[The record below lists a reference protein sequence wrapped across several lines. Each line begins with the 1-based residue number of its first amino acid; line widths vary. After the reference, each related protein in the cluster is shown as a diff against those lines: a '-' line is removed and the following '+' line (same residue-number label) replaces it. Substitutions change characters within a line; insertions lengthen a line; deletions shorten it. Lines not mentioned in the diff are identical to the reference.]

1 MMETIMLKVI
11 VRSMLTIAI
20 SIACVAVFLTDSRA
34 QDGSLKRQLVG
45 VWSLA
50 SVETL
55 SKDGK
60 PLPYLEG
67 GNIKG
72 LLIITDTRYS
82 LQIIAEYPKL
92 ASNDRL
98 KTTPDEDKAVAHGVL
113 SNWGAYT
120 VNEAERALTLAN
132 ERSSFPNQNGA
143 IGLRTISLLTPS
155 ELKFSVPTTR
165 TGNTQNLSWRRVE

>member
-1 MMETIMLKVI
+1 MHKVI
-11 VRSMLTIAI
+11 FRSILTIAI
-20 SIACVAVFLTDSRA
+20 AVTCAAVFPIITPA
-34 QDGSLKRQLVG
+34 QDGSLNRQLAG

-67 GNIKG
+67 KNING
-72 LLIITDTRYS
+72 LLIFTGTRYS
-82 LQIIAEYPKL
+82 LQIIAEFPKL

-98 KTTPDEDKAVAHGVL
+98 KTTADEDKTVAHGVL
-113 SNWGAYT
+113 SNWGTYT
-120 VNEAERALTLAN
+120 VNEAEKTLTLTN

-143 IGLRTISLLTPS
+143 VGQRIISLLTQS
-155 ELKFSVPTTR
+155 DLKFSVPTTR